1 LGNGGLVFVKIPK
14 LWYTL
19 DVEVQAYLFMEK
31 PLSGPSDPSDS
42 RILLFLPPQRHADA
56 LLKSPIHF
64 AFEEAW
70 YIYYAYQT
78 ADRPQD
84 PQFRLDI
91 YEMMW
96 VLDTKLGYTPEHD
109 WRDEGDYDNHVKHR
123 HPHLW
128 KPKGT
133 IRGVSMEVNEHS

>member
-1 LGNGGLVFVKIPK
+1 MGNGGLVFVKIPK

-56 LLKSPIHF
+56 ILKSPIHF

-96 VLDTKLGYTPEHD
+96 VLDTRTRLAGRGGLRQPREAPTPS
-109 WRDEGDYDNHVKHR
+109 
-123 HPHLW
+123 
-128 KPKGT
+128 
-133 IRGVSMEVNEHS
+133 SMEAQGNHPRSKHGSQ